1 MLVSRHVLG
10 TVLVSSGSCVWDLK
24 CSIRKTIP
32 QIRMHMRRMT
42 LMYGSHILVD
52 SALVH
57 DAGIAN
63 GAMLSLILTP
73 THKILV
79 GRGDVAELWNDE
91 GRLHGVL
98 WGHTDDITDVKFSP
112 DTNLAIS
119 CSWGGSTKPWEV
131 GSQECLF
138 TLRHQEGAVTGSFI
152 QHDRH
157 HGGDHHS
164 CKCIEVVV
172 RPLGRLHQH
181 AHVPPPR
188 YIRLCL
194 HRPRGQCIYST
205 QHKIAAP
212 CGT

>member
-1 MLVSRHVLG
+1 
-10 TVLVSSGSCVWDLK
+10 
-24 CSIRKTIP
+24 
-32 QIRMHMRRMT
+32 MHMRRMT

-73 THKILV
+73 TRKILAS
-79 GRGDVAELWNDE
+79 RGDVAELWNDE

-98 WGHTDDITDVKFSP
+98 WGHTDGVTNVKFSP

-119 CSWGGSTKPWEV
+119 CSCDSSTKPWEV

-138 TLRHQEGAVTGSFI
+138 TLKHQAGAVTGSFI
-152 QHDRH
+152 RHDRH
-157 HGGDHHS
+157 HGGDLHS
-164 CKCIEVVV
+164 CKCIEDVVH
-172 RPLGRLHQH
+172 PLGRLHQH
-181 AHVPPPR
+181 AHAPPPR

-194 HRPRGQCIYST
+194 HPAQGVNVYTPHSTRLQHLVEHRDGHPCVGAPRRFPFVVHVTHMLVQMR
-205 QHKIAAP
+205 
-212 CGT
+212 